1 MTRRS
6 FGRGHKAQSLYTYL
20 WIVPQAYDFSVSGDT
35 PSSGC
40 SDRRKTLRTLKQ
52 GAVMTVEKIVG
63 LIGIAIAILSAFVT
77 IPHVFTIL
85 VVAGLI
91 VGFSIAKADHVR
103 LILTALALFLFAP
116 NFGTA
121 PVVGKYL
128 APILMSGGYM
138 AMGASLMAILRNLY
152 ERFSPG
158 AKPAAS

>member
-1 MTRRS
+1 
-6 FGRGHKAQSLYTYL
+6 
-20 WIVPQAYDFSVSGDT
+20 
-35 PSSGC
+35 
-40 SDRRKTLRTLKQ
+40 
-52 GAVMTVEKIVG
+52 MTVEKIVG

-128 APILMSGGYM
+128 ASIMMSGGYM
-138 AMGASLMAILRNLY
+138 AMGASLMAILRNIY
-152 ERFSPG
+152 ERFAPG